1 MNFRDVDIVKLV
13 EDITMSVVKYVENKN
28 INILFDTMIEEKY
41 VMCDKDGIERIILN
55 LISNS
60 IKFTKEEGNI
70 LVFIEEEEGYVVIR
84 VKDDGIGIPVESREK
99 VFNVFEQED
108 KSLNR
113 AREGSGIGL
122 SLVKAIIEKHDGVVY
137 FEDVEK
143 GTEVVVKIPDRMVDD
158 NKEYDHHKI
167 EYSTNIIQ
175 KINIEF
181 SDIYD

>member
-1 MNFRDVDIVKLV
+1 
-13 EDITMSVVKYVENKN
+13 
-28 INILFDTMIEEKY
+28 MIEEKY
-41 VMCDKDGIERIILN
+41 VMCDKDSMERIILN

-70 LVFIEEEEGYVVIR
+70 LVYIDEEDGYVVIR

-99 VFNVFEQED
+99 VFNVFVQED

-113 AREGSGIGL
+113 AQEGSGIGL
-122 SLVKAIIEKHDGVVY
+122 SLVKAIVEKHEGIVY

-143 GTEVVVKIPDRMVDD
+143 GTEVVVKIPDRLLENSESHD
-158 NKEYDHHKI
+158 KYKI
-167 EYSTNIIQ
+167 EYSPDIIE